1 MRRLILLAFL
11 LQSSFLGISQI
22 VLDDFNDN
30 MLTGWSP
37 ANNPGNT
44 HTLTEANGEL
54 KIDFSITDP
63 TQFPNSIKS
72 FPIPLNLT
80 GVEKMTLKLKT
91 STPITQIANIRI
103 DLLDTSGKST
113 SLNPFELD
121 PIITDGVYHDY
132 EYDFTGKWK
141 HVDGSVTDSSQIASL
156 IVFINTGGGGTPNGA
171 GTIFMDEI
179 IMKVSPCMGVTPD
192 LNILEDFDCQSNIQN
207 LFTSGV
213 LATVDNPDVTTFNT
227 SANAGRYIRDTST
240 FDVFVGNFPVMP
252 ADLTTFNKLKVQMI
266 APAAGMGFQAIL
278 QDAGGSNLG
287 SSFINNAVAGVW
299 EELVFD
305 FSAQAATPG
314 VTQILLLINPG
325 SNVQDTFYM
334 DNIRMDSSATPV
346 TVCSGTVYDPL
357 ILDDFECQRNLQ
369 NLFTTGVLTTIDNP
383 DTSTFNS
390 SAKSGYYIRDTSTF
404 DVFVGGF
411 QGAPIDLTT
420 FNKVKVQVIAPVAG
434 MSFQAILQDA
444 GGSTLGSSSVSN
456 AVAGE
461 WEELVFDFSAQ
472 AATPGV
478 TQLLLLLDPGS
489 NARDTF
495 YVDNIRLDSSATP
508 LTVCSGTVTNPL
520 ILDDFECQRNLLNFI
535 TAGTFSIIDN
545 PDGSSFNASAKSAKY
560 VRSNS
565 TFDVVIG
572 EFAVTPVDLTVF
584 NKLKVQVISPTV
596 GVNYQVSLQ
605 DAASTQ
611 VAAMSASGT
620 VTGEWEELVFDFS
633 SVSTA
638 TNVAKVVFLID
649 PGNTVVDTFYLD
661 NIRMDSSAV
670 AANECTGIAVND
682 KIVDDFECQR
692 NLQNPSISGVLTE
705 VDNPLLMAPNM
716 STTAGKY
723 IRGVDI
729 FDVII
734 GEFLGGPLDLTSYN
748 QIKLQVIS
756 PKAVPIQITL
766 QDVAGTQIL
775 SQTATVSTLNS
786 WEELTFDFSTIST
799 NATVTKM
806 VLLIDPN
813 NPVADTFWLD
823 NIRFDTLFVAPP
835 GPCAAVATDS
845 LIIDD
850 FECQQNIG
858 NLFTS
863 GVLTNVANPN
873 TLGINLSD
881 SSGQYVR
888 SGDLF
893 DVIVGELLGAPL
905 DLTTYNKVT
914 MQVISPTANL
924 PVQIT
929 LQDTAGNEL
938 LSRRDTVVASNTWEA
953 LEFDFSSISDTTG
966 TGKMVLLINQ
976 NTTDTGTYFLD
987 NIRLDT
993 TAVVV
998 VEPGP
1003 CDSVVEDLA
1012 IFDDFECQR
1021 NLTYGQ
1027 IDGTLDTIANPLILG
1042 VNTSAL
1048 VGKYDR
1054 AASPFAVVGADFANA
1069 NVLPTTAYEIHLDIL
1084 APTAGVDVQISLQDN
1099 GGNTLDSQTATV
1111 ANANTWETLIFDFS
1125 QAPANVTKV
1134 LMLFNPGNS
1143 STATYYID
1151 NFRYEVLLGVEPGDI
1166 SDLNFFNFYPNPASD
1181 QVTIEYQL
1189 EEATDVRIQ
1198 VQDIFGKQVA
1208 NVLNEKQSAGS
1219 HELNWATAGLANGIY
1234 FIRIITEEG
1243 ALTGKLVIRR

>member
-30 MLTGWSP
+30 ILTGWSP
-37 ANNPGNT
+37 ANDPGNT

-80 GVEKMTLKLKT
+80 GVERMTLKLKT

-113 SLNPFELD
+113 SLNPFVLN

-141 HVDGSVTDSSQIASL
+141 HNDGSVTDSSQIASVL
-156 IVFINTGGGGTPNGA
+156 IFINTGGGGTPNGS
-171 GTIFMDEI
+171 GTIFLDEI
-179 IMKVSPCMGVTPD
+179 IMAASPCVGVSPD

-213 LATVDNPDVTTFNT
+213 LAIVDNPDATTFNS
-227 SANAGRYIRDTST
+227 SANSGRYIRDTST
-240 FDVFVGNFPVMP
+240 FDVFIGNFPVTP
-252 ADLTTFNKLKVQMI
+252 LDLTTFNKL
-266 APAAGMGFQAIL
+266 
-278 QDAGGSNLG
+278 
-287 SSFINNAVAGVW
+287 
-299 EELVFD
+299 
-305 FSAQAATPG
+305 
-314 VTQILLLINPG
+314 
-325 SNVQDTFYM
+325 
-334 DNIRMDSSATPV
+334 
-346 TVCSGTVYDPL
+346 
-357 ILDDFECQRNLQ
+357 
-369 NLFTTGVLTTIDNP
+369 
-383 DTSTFNS
+383 
-390 SAKSGYYIRDTSTF
+390 
-404 DVFVGGF
+404 
-411 QGAPIDLTT
+411 
-420 FNKVKVQVIAPVAG
+420 KVQVIAPVAG

-444 GGSTLGSSSVSN
+444 GGSNLGSSFINNTVG
-456 AVAGE
+456 GE

-478 TQLLLLLDPGS
+478 TQLLLLLNPGSNVKDTFYVDNIRMDSSATPTTICSGIVTNPLIMDDFECQRNLQNLFTSGVLTTVDNPDTSTFNPSSTSGYYIRDTSTFDVMIGGFLGAPIDLTTFNKLKVQLIAPNAGMGFQAILQDGGGSNLGSAFVNNTVAGDWEELVFDFSGQAATPGVMQLLILLDPGS

-495 YVDNIRLDSSATP
+495 YIDNVRLDSSATP
-508 LTVCSGTVTNPL
+508 LTVCSGTVTDPL
-520 ILDDFECQRNLLNFI
+520 ILDDFECQRNLVNFI

-545 PDGSSFNASAKSAKY
+545 PDATSFNQSPLSAKY
-560 VRSNS
+560 VRSNA

-572 EFAVTPVDLTVF
+572 DFAVTPVDLTVF

-611 VAAMSASGT
+611 IAAMSAPGT
-620 VTGEWEELVFDFS
+620 LTGEWEELVFDFS
-633 SVSTA
+633 SVSAA

-670 AANECTGIAVND
+670 ATNECTGIAVND

-692 NLQNPSISGVLTE
+692 NLQNPAISGVLTV
-705 VDNPLLMAPNM
+705 VDNPLVMAPNM
-716 STTAGKY
+716 SAEAGKY
-723 IRGVDI
+723 VRGTDI

-734 GEFLGGPLDLTSYN
+734 GEFLGGPLDLASYN

-756 PKAVPIQITL
+756 PRQVPIQITL

-775 SQTATVSTLNS
+775 SQTASVSTINT
-786 WEELTFDFSTIST
+786 WEELTFDFSTISA

-823 NIRFDTLFVAPP
+823 NIRLDTAFVAPP
-835 GPCAAVATDS
+835 GPCAGVATDS
-845 LIIDD
+845 LILDD
-850 FECQQNIG
+850 FECQQNLQ

-863 GVLTNVANPN
+863 GVLTNLVNPN
-873 TLGINLSD
+873 TTGINASD

-888 SGDLF
+888 SADMF
-893 DVIVGELLGAPL
+893 DVIVGEFIGAPL
-905 DLTTYNKVT
+905 DLTTYN
-914 MQVISPTANL
+914 QVSLQMISPTANL
-924 PVQIT
+924 PIQIT

-938 LSRRDTVVASNTWEA
+938 MTSRDTVVATNTWES
-953 LEFDFSSISDTTG
+953 LNFDFSSISDTTG
-966 TGKMVLLINQ
+966 TGKLILLINPGS
-976 NTTDTGTYFLD
+976 TVTGTYFLD
-987 NIRLDT
+987 NMRLDT
-993 TAVVV
+993 AAVVV

-1003 CDSVVEDLA
+1003 CDGVVEDLT

-1042 VNTSAL
+1042 VNTSLL

-1054 AASPFAVVGADFANA
+1054 AASPFAVVGADLANA

-1084 APTAGVDVQISLQDN
+1084 STTAGVDVQISLQDN

-1111 ANANTWETLIFDFS
+1111 ANANTWETLTFDFS

-1143 STATYYID
+1143 SAATYYID
-1151 NFRYEVLLGVEPGDI
+1151 NFRYDVLLGVEPGDI

-1219 HELNWATAGLANGIY
+1219 HELNWATADLANGIY